1 MKKSKS
7 VAAFLALALLG
18 AFCPPSARAQSVSS
32 PVMVKDVPAKPIWL
46 NAEVVHADAISIVVR
61 EVGNEL
67 DIRTFTYAPK
77 VQARIQKVLDNG
89 GYQYG
94 DKIRIR
100 YMQGRS
106 VALTIAG
113 KPSKPPRMPRPT
125 STLR

>member
-1 MKKSKS
+1 MKKFKS
-7 VAAFLALALLG
+7 VAICFTLAFASACWALA
-18 AFCPPSARAQSVSS
+18 ANAQSVGS
-32 PVMVKDVPAKPIWL
+32 PVMVRELPSKPIWL
-46 NAEVVHADAISIVVR
+46 KAEVVHADAISIVVR

-77 VQARIQKVLDNG
+77 VQAQIQKVLDNG

-100 YMQGRS
+100 YMQGTS
-106 VALTIAG
+106 VALALNG
-113 KPSKPPRMPRPT
+113 KPSKTRNPRPT